1 MYGPR
6 PVIPVLT
13 CVNTLAFLFEGMLVK
28 VAFAYQRSWSRGH
41 ELCVISTLFGFLAA
55 PTPRNRHRQIF
66 VRPLPNM
73 VPNVLALFFL
83 LCSGADSFHTSAFS
97 HINSMRSASSR
108 ESSRLGQS
116 TFTESS
122 AAPTD
127 EITGVGMIK
136 RKAKVLKEP
145 KLWEYNL

>member
-1 MYGPR
+1 
-6 PVIPVLT
+6 
-13 CVNTLAFLFEGMLVK
+13 
-28 VAFAYQRSWSRGH
+28 
-41 ELCVISTLFGFLAA
+41 
-55 PTPRNRHRQIF
+55 
-66 VRPLPNM
+66 M
-73 VPNVLALFFL
+73 VPNVLALYL
-83 LCSGADSFHTSAFS
+83 LFALLPCDSFTSAFS

-127 EITGVGMIK
+127 EITGIGMIK